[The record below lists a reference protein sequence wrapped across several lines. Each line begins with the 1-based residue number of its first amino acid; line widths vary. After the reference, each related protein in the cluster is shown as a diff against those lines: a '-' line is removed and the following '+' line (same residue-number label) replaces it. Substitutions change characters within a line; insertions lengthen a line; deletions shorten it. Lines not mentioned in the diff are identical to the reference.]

1 MKLLDFSKF
10 WGDGSFAALPG
21 LIFLLL
27 STFTVISCRKPK
39 QDVCLEK
46 DFRQLDSAVANRSQ
60 VINNKERNIDN
71 LKREMLSCTTA
82 SDKYTYSKR
91 LYDEYMKF
99 NPDSA
104 AHYSRMSQ
112 KYALEG
118 GMRPEYLQAKID
130 ALLLTIFSGDY
141 YKAKMKIDEM
151 GPIDSLPKF
160 ARPKLA
166 MAYLEFYMRRQ
177 RISTGKTDDN
187 FNMTRN
193 ECWKAFG
200 KYLDTRN
207 WVYDYY
213 KNCILKC
220 NNRNHLLKDFSKV
233 QEPSILAAM
242 LAYTI
247 AVTYQREGKE
257 DMYCHWM
264 IRSAINDVV
273 SVNRESQSLITL
285 IGTPFV
291 NKNSSRAFNYLMV
304 CTDNAYYYKDYGR
317 SLAILNAHQ
326 AITKSAVNSLKH
338 KNTLLMWIVF
348 LLSLSAVVITVL
360 LYVII
365 SRRRHLAMALSRMED
380 MNQQLH
386 TVVNQKND
394 IERQLKQNNVQ
405 LKQEI
410 DYRNSNF
417 IDVYKL
423 VSEYISD
430 VKNFRKSIFNLI
442 TAGKVEKVRKELASD
457 NAEETYLHQFYVQ
470 FDKAFLSSH
479 PDFLECFNA
488 LLKPDSQQSLTEDG
502 GLTPELRIYALISI
516 GITDSISIAQ
526 FLHYSPQTIYN
537 YRLKMRLRAVV
548 GKKEFADSIVRL
560 YEKK

>member
-1 MKLLDFSKF
+1 MKLLDFPNFGRSR
-10 WGDGSFAALPG
+10 SFVTLPW
-21 LIFLLL
+21 LIPLFL
-27 STFTVISCRKPK
+27 SVFSVSSCGESG
-39 QDVCLEK
+39 QDVGLEK
-46 DFRQLDSAVANRSQ
+46 DFEQLDSVVANRSQ
-60 VINNKERNIDN
+60 FINHKEWDISN
-71 LKREMLSCTTA
+71 LKKEILSCTTP
-82 SDKYTYSKR
+82 SDKYVYSKR
-91 LYDEYMKF
+91 LFDEYMKF

-104 AHYSRMSQ
+104 FFYSSMTQ

-118 GMRPEYLQAKID
+118 GMHPEYLQAKID
-130 ALLLTIFSGDY
+130 ALLLTILSGDY
-141 YKAKMKIDEM
+141 YKAKIAIDKM
-151 GPIDSLPKF
+151 GPIESFPKF

-177 RISTGKTDDN
+177 YISGGKTVDN
-187 FNMTRN
+187 SNMSRN
-193 ECWKAFG
+193 ECWKAYG
-200 KYLDTRN
+200 KYLNPGD

-213 KNCILKC
+213 KNCILRC
-220 NNRNHLLKDFSKV
+220 NNRNHLLRDFSKV
-233 QEPSILAAM
+233 QEPSIVAAM
-242 LAYTI
+242 LAYAI
-247 AVTYQREGKE
+247 AVTYEDEGKE
-257 DMYCHWM
+257 EMYYHWL
-264 IRSAINDVV
+264 IRSATNDVV
-273 SVNRESQSLITL
+273 SVNRETQSLITL
-285 IGTPFV
+285 VRTPLV

-326 AITKSAVNSLKH
+326 AITKSAVNSLRH
-338 KNTLLMWIVF
+338 KNALLMWIVA

-365 SRRRHLAMALSRMED
+365 SRRRHLAMALSKMED

-386 TVVNQKND
+386 TVVNQKNA
-394 IERQLKQNNVQ
+394 IEQQLKQNNIQ
-405 LKQEI
+405 LKKDI

-423 VSEYISD
+423 VSEYISV

-457 NAEETYLHQFYVQ
+457 NAEEKYLHQFYVQ

-479 PDFLECFNA
+479 PDFLQRFNV
-488 LLKPDSQQSLTEDG
+488 LLKPDNQQSLTEDG

-548 GKKEFADSIVRL
+548 GKKEFSDSVVRL

>member
-1 MKLLDFSKF
+1 M
-10 WGDGSFAALPG
+10 
-21 LIFLLL
+21 
-27 STFTVISCRKPK
+27 
-39 QDVCLEK
+39 EK
-46 DFRQLDSAVANRSQ
+46 DFKQLDSVVANRSQ
-60 VINNKERNIDN
+60 FIVNKERDVAN
-71 LKREMLSCTTA
+71 LKKEILSCTTP
-82 SDKYTYSKR
+82 SDKYVYSKR

-104 AHYSRMSQ
+104 AYYSRMSQ

-118 GMRPEYLQAKID
+118 GMHSEYLQAKID
-130 ALLLTIFSGDY
+130 GLLLTILSGDP
-141 YKAKMKIDEM
+141 YKAKVKIDEM
-151 GPIDSLPKF
+151 APIDSLPKF

-166 MAYLEFYMRRQ
+166 MVYLEFYMRRQ
-177 RISTGKTDDN
+177 YISKGKTDDY
-187 FNMTRN
+187 FNMTRG
-193 ECWKAFG
+193 ECWRTFG
-200 KYLDTRN
+200 KYLSSGD

-213 KNCILKC
+213 KNCILRC
-220 NNRNHLLKDFSKV
+220 DNRNQLLKDFSKAR
-233 QEPSILAAM
+233 EPSIQAAM
-242 LAYTI
+242 LAYAI
-247 AVTYQREGKE
+247 AVAYQKVGKE
-257 DMYCHWM
+257 EMYCHWL
-264 IRSAINDVV
+264 IRSATNDVV
-273 SVNRESQSLITL
+273 SVNRESQSLTTL

-317 SLAILNAHQ
+317 SLAILSAHQ

-338 KNTLLMWIVF
+338 KNALLMWIVF